1 MKNQTAFFSMVL
13 QTCGCAVWYTHYN
26 NIITGQ
32 SILQRMYRDFCFT
45 RGKYGKWL

>member
-1 MKNQTAFFSMVL
+1 MKNQIVFFSKVL

-26 NIITGQ
+26 NILTGQ

-45 RGKYGKWL
+45 REKYGKWL